1 VRETGKLVMRGT
13 GKALLASE
21 DIRKAYLGE

>member
-1 VRETGKLVMRGT
+1 MLETGEPVMQGT

-21 DIRKAYLGE
+21 DIRKAYLGA